1 MEELQRD
8 FKWIFIP
15 KEIWFDENL
24 TALDKVILAEL
35 DSLDSSEEWCFAS
48 NSYLAKF
55 CQCSEIKITT
65 TITKL
70 VNLWYI
76 KIAKFDGRK
85 RYVKSN
91 ISRVIKNIRQSY
103 KKYKSDLYKIWDIN
117 IDYNTD
123 YKKEKNKEKFKDNN
137 TRENNIKREYF
148 EDDTLNTS
156 FLEFI
161 EHRKEIKAKMTDL
174 AIEKLVNKIKKRQQK
189 YTNMQIIAFIDESI
203 ENGWKWVFEREI
215 KNEKKERTEAEKKEM
230 FKFAEQIT
238 KMWNNNKK
246 TRADDLFF

>member
-1 MEELQRD
+1 MEE
-8 FKWIFIP
+8 KPNYYSVIP
-15 KEIWFDENL
+15 ADVRYNKNLRYAERLLYWEIVALSNKEWFCYA
-24 TALDKVILAEL
+24 T
-35 DSLDSSEEWCFAS
+35 
-48 NSYLAKF
+48 NSYFAKLYDVSVQTVSTWINNLAKF
-55 CQCSEIKITT
+55 WFIQCNFSFKENTKEIEHRIL
-65 TITKL
+65 IP
-70 VNLWYI
+70 I
-76 KIAKFDGRK
+76 
-85 RYVKSN
+85 
-91 ISRVIKNIRQSY
+91 
-103 KKYKSDLYKIWDIN
+103 
-117 IDYNTD
+117 
-123 YKKEKNKEKFKDNN
+123 KEKFKGGIKEKFKGGIKEKLKDNN

-238 KMWNNNKK
+238 KMWNNNK